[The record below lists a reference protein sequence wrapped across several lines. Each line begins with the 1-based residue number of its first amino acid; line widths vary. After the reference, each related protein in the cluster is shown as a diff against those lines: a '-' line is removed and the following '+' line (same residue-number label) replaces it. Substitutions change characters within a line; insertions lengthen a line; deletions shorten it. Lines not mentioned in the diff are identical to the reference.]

1 MSSALQV
8 LRIEK
13 SARNS
18 GRAVEPVGRWFIF
31 TGCAGATRL
40 RLRHVER
47 RPRHAPRR
55 SATLVWM
62 DCPGTEKKPLVK
74 LCGVSDSAEGGTQAV
89 ATCSRASAPPH
100 RTLLSQSGRAERC
113 VCDSATSVCGAPRAQ
128 FGGVGEAPGRWPPAR
143 CPLPTVTVHNSHEN
157 SLSDHRT
164 SGGTLAAIHLSPVLS

>member
-62 DCPGTEKKPLVK
+62 DCPGTEKKPLNAA
-74 LCGVSDSAEGGTQAV
+74 CAIQQPA
-89 ATCSRASAPPH
+89 
-100 RTLLSQSGRAERC
+100 C
-113 VCDSATSVCGAPRAQ
+113 VEPRARSSAAWARLRAA
-128 FGGVGEAPGRWPPAR
+128 GHPPAVR
-143 CPLPTVTVHNSHEN
+143 CPQSQYTTATRTRCRITAHLAEHLRPYT
-157 SLSDHRT
+157 SLLCYPNTCGDPARNAEHR
-164 SGGTLAAIHLSPVLS
+164 VLHISYGFHS